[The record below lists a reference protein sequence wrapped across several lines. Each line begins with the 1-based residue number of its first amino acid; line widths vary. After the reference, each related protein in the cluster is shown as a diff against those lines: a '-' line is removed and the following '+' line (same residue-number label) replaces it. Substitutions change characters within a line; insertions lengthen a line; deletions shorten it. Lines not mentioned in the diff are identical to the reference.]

1 MSATIV
7 NGFGAIVSD
16 DRQRWLTL
24 SSRSSPL
31 LSTVND
37 VELVGI
43 AEIREM
49 LGGISRQRAHV
60 IASSKGFPDPIA
72 ELTMG
77 KVWRK
82 DDVLKWIRENRP
94 ELLQ

>member
-1 MSATIV
+1 M
-7 NGFGAIVSD
+7 
-16 DRQRWLTL
+16 
-24 SSRSSPL
+24 SSRSAPV

-37 VELVGI
+37 VELVGV
-43 AEIREM
+43 AEIRQM

-82 DDVLKWIRENRP
+82 ADVVKWIRDNRP
-94 ELLQ
+94 DLLP